1 MKRRKLRMW
10 VKPTITVVTLILIAI
25 GLTSYIAESSGES
38 ILNDNYTIKALIDDA
53 KPVVEEEESI
63 VKPFNDESV
72 AISKSFYG
80 KDDDEQKQQNSLIYY
95 ENIYIQN
102 TGVLYSSD
110 NTFDVIS
117 VADGIVKDI
126 KEDKILGNIVE
137 IQNNSSLTTIYQ
149 SVNDVAVKVGDTV
162 TKGTKIATS
171 GNNNLSNEKDNCLLF
186 QVYINGNV
194 TNPESIYGMDIN
206 TLNEQN

>member
-25 GLTSYIAESSGES
+25 GLTSYIAESSGKS
-38 ILNDNYTIKALIDDA
+38 SLNDNYTIKALIDDA

-110 NTFDVIS
+110 NTFDVVS

>member
-25 GLTSYIAESSGES
+25 GLTSYIARTGGESS
-38 ILNDNYTIKALIDDA
+38 LNDNYTIKALIDDA

-72 AISKSFYG
+72 AISKSFYS

-110 NTFDVIS
+110 NTFDVVS

-194 TNPESIYGMDIN
+194 TNPETIYGMDIN